1 MRDYDKE
8 PIIIKDM
15 NLLFILL
22 RESPLIFAC
31 LLIAVLKP
39 GTNILFC
46 AILMFV
52 PTITQYAKYKNKRL
66 VKLTNNKIYFLQE
79 NNELENIDLSTDFEI
94 YKTFEP
100 IYHKSQKLSNYN
112 KFVHF
117 ALFPFMPLL
126 IILGVIGKFSYYLF
140 SRNLKEY
147 RLFDAYLI
155 KQDEKIINITMLNK
169 NIQKEVDVYLKQRI
183 KIEPKNLK
191 MFFDK
196 SGYAYEKIELKG

>member
-1 MRDYDKE
+1 
-8 PIIIKDM
+8 
-15 NLLFILL
+15 
-22 RESPLIFAC
+22 
-31 LLIAVLKP
+31 
-39 GTNILFC
+39 
-46 AILMFV
+46 
-52 PTITQYAKYKNKRL
+52 
-66 VKLTNNKIYFLQE
+66 
-79 NNELENIDLSTDFEI
+79 
-94 YKTFEP
+94 
-100 IYHKSQKLSNYN
+100 
-112 KFVHF
+112 
-117 ALFPFMPLL
+117 MPLL

>member
-1 MRDYDKE
+1 MAS
-8 PIIIKDM
+8 
-15 NLLFILL
+15 
-22 RESPLIFAC
+22 RE
-31 LLIAVLKP
+31 
-39 GTNILFC
+39 
-46 AILMFV
+46 
-52 PTITQYAKYKNKRL
+52 
-66 VKLTNNKIYFLQE
+66 
-79 NNELENIDLSTDFEI
+79 ELENIDLSTDFEI